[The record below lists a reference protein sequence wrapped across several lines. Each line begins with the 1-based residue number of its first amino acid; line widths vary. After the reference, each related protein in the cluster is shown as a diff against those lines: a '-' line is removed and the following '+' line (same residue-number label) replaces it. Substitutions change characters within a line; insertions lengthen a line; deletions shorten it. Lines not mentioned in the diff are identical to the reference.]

1 MIYPNFTHMA
11 DQIDLSRQ
19 LQSRIDKRG
28 NLLAELEFAIGIS
41 KLNVWISGSDVA
53 REEKNQL
60 RKVNKVLAKDQ
71 RLDRTL
77 LRIIQKHNNIGVIL
91 DI

>member
-11 DQIDLSRQ
+11 SQIEMARQ

-28 NLLAELEFAIGIS
+28 RALAHLEQGIS
-41 KLNVWISGSDVA
+41 IAKFNVWISDSPVA
-53 REEKNQL
+53 KEDLKNL
-60 RKVNKVLAKDQ
+60 RKLNKSSAQNQ